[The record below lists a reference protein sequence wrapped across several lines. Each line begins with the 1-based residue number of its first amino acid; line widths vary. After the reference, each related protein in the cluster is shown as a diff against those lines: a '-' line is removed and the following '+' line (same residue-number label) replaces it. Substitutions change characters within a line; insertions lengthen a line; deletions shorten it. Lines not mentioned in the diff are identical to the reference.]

1 MIESDTLASNWRV
14 GYFGKKCRYN
24 HYDPGCSVGWVTSLW
39 PVRVS
44 TLIDAS
50 VSVFESLALLQLS
63 NGDLIVHTMI
73 MNESSGERKLKVPAI
88 VLLLILKL
96 LC

>member
-1 MIESDTLASNWRV
+1 MLVRPAGQDN
-14 GYFGKKCRYN
+14 
-24 HYDPGCSVGWVTSLW
+24 DPEGDCSHAQEEQREVDWIIHSV
-39 PVRVS
+39 
-44 TLIDAS
+44 LI
-50 VSVFESLALLQLS
+50 F
-63 NGDLIVHTMI
+63 HTMI